1 MNKQWSISSLS
12 PSPQWLLDLF
22 STFFDPCPAH
32 PKFDGLAIPWKKFN
46 YVNPPYDDKLPWIKK
61 AIEEQQNGNTSVMLL
76 PYVPDAVWYFDL
88 VVPNAEIL
96 GFRGRLELDNGKH
109 PRYGS
114 MLAVFHPTL
123 QSIRSEK

>member
-22 STFFDPCPAH
+22 STFFDPCPA
-32 PKFDGLAIPWKKFN
+32 
-46 YVNPPYDDKLPWIKK
+46 
-61 AIEEQQNGNTSVMLL
+61 
-76 PYVPDAVWYFDL
+76 
-88 VVPNAEIL
+88 NAEIL

-123 QSIRSEK
+123 QMIRTGMESKT